1 MKYDYIF
8 AGVGLAALMVLL
20 EMKRCNLFSGKRI
33 LLLEPA
39 VKNANDR
46 TWCFWETGTGRWDW
60 AIKKEWSSGGFKNK
74 ERFVTCFSKALRYK
88 MIESKP
94 FYDRIVKELNACSEI
109 EWKNENVQSFI
120 ETVHGVEVCTEQSI
134 YIGAIMFNSIL
145 DISRLKNNE
154 QHPLLLQHFR
164 GWFVKTAQPN
174 FDSNQAV
181 FMDFS
186 VPQKGNTRFMYVLP
200 ISETEA
206 LVEYTLFSADL
217 LSEEE
222 YCLEI
227 ERYLEQKGIRS
238 YEITRTE
245 NGIIPMSSYPL
256 WKDNSKRILNIGSAG
271 GWTKASTGYT
281 FKNSAKFS
289 KKVVQVLQNDA
300 IDFRLFYKPNRF
312 TFYDNLFVS
321 VLYNNNE
328 LGYELFSGMFSR
340 VKPELVFKFLDEKTT
355 FPEDLT
361 IIWSCPKLPFLKALG
376 NYLINKLRC
385 CL

>member
-8 AGVGLAALMVLL
+8 AGVGLAAMMVLL
-20 EMKRCNLFSGKRI
+20 EMKRSDLFSGKRI
-33 LLLEPA
+33 LLIEPGE
-39 VKNANDR
+39 KKTNDR
-46 TWCFWETGTGRWDW
+46 TWCFWENGAGAWDW
-60 AIKKEWSSGGFKNK
+60 AVKKEWSSGGFKNK
-74 ERFVTCFSKALRYK
+74 EYLIPCFSEALRYK

-94 FYDRIVKELNACSEI
+94 FYDRIMNELNACSEI
-109 EWKNENVQSFI
+109 EWKKESVQSFI
-120 ETVHGVEVCTEQSI
+120 ETEDGVEVRTEQFV
-134 YIGAIMFNSIL
+134 YKGTAMFNSIL
-145 DISRLKNNE
+145 DLSRLKNNE

-164 GWFVKTAQPN
+164 GWFVKTAQPT

-206 LVEYTLFSADL
+206 LVEYTLFSADV
-217 LSEEE
+217 LSEDE
-222 YCLEI
+222 YRREI
-227 ERYLEQKGIRS
+227 ERYLEQKGIS
-238 YEITRTE
+238 GYEITRTE
-245 NGIIPMSSYPL
+245 SGIIPMSSYPL
-256 WKDNSKRILNIGSAG
+256 WKHNSKRILNIGSAG

-289 KKVVQVLQNDA
+289 KKVVQVLQSNA
-300 IDFRLFYKPNRF
+300 VDFRSFYKPNRF
-312 TFYDNLFVS
+312 TFYDSLFVN
-321 VLYNNNE
+321 VLYTNNE

-355 FPEDLT
+355 FPEDLA

-376 NYLINKLRC
+376 SYMIKKLRF
-385 CL
+385 